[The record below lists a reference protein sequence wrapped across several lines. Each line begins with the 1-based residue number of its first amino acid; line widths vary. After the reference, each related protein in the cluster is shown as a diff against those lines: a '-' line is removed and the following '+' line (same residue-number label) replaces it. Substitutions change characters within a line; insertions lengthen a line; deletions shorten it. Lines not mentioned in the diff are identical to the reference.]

1 MVMVM
6 VMVLLI
12 TSPLNRALR
21 LGGDIGTRRLEN
33 FYIQSFIINLME
45 HFSGLLVLALALFSD
60 RHHRLIPPWTFLSL
74 RCNMEISGSY
84 LGSILS

>member
-1 MVMVM
+1 MVM
-6 VMVLLI
+6 VMVLVI
-12 TSPLNRALR
+12 TSRLNRALR

-45 HFSGLLVLALALFSD
+45 HFSGLSVLALAL
-60 RHHRLIPPWTFLSL
+60 RHHRLIPPWTFPSA